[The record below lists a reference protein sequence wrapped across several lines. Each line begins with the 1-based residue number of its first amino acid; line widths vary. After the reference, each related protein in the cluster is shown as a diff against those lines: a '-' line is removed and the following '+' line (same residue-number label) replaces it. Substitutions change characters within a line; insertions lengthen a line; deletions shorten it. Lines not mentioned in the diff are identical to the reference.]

1 MDAHF
6 FDQLMEIL
14 VESVTHTVSMLP
26 VLFAA
31 YLFVEFVAHGRK
43 LESLRR
49 LSSHPIVGAITAS
62 ALGLLPQCGFA
73 SAATVMYLDGL
84 IPRGTLIA
92 SYIATSDEA
101 LPILLSAKQSVGW
114 VLPLLLTKFVWGAAA
129 GAAINLAGRA
139 SETVRRRTTAKLD
152 GDAETVHAPK
162 PAGLRP
168 ERDCRCRAVL
178 TVSEGLEDHA
188 PAGPDAGSLV
198 VPSTCQIP
206 AHSWKDLF
214 VHALARTVRV
224 GLMVLA
230 FSVIFHIVG
239 HLGEEKL
246 THVLVGTGWCQN
258 LIAALVG
265 LFPSCATSVAI
276 ADAFQRGMLSFS
288 ATVAG
293 LSSNAGVALAILFKE
308 SKSKADSVG
317 IAILLVVA
325 GFLAGMLVSV
335 LGTVL

>member
-1 MDAHF
+1 MGDVLSHS
-6 FDQLMEIL
+6 LEIL
-14 VESVTHTVSMLP
+14 IESATHTASMLP

-31 YLFVEFVAHGRK
+31 YLFVEFVAHGRR

-49 LSSHPIVGAITAS
+49 LSGHPIAGAITAS

-101 LPILLSAKQSVGW
+101 LPILLSRKESVGW
-114 VLPLLLTKFVWGAAA
+114 VVPLLLTKFVWGAVA
-129 GAAINLAGRA
+129 GAALNLAEQAGK
-139 SETVRRRTTAKLD
+139 TVHRRTT
-152 GDAETVHAPK
+152 GDPNGAMEQVQARQ
-162 PAGLRP
+162 PAGMKRELKG
-168 ERDCRCRAVL
+168 RCPAIPTTLHRQ
-178 TVSEGLEDHA
+178 DNHA
-188 PAGPDAGSLV
+188 LAGPGTQSSP
-198 VPSTCQIP
+198 VPTACQKP
-206 AHSWKDLF
+206 VHSRKDVF
-214 VHALARTVRV
+214 AHALARTLRV
-224 GLMVLA
+224 GLMILA
-230 FSVIFHIVG
+230 FSLILHIVG
-239 HLGEEKL
+239 HLGQEKL
-246 THVLVGTGWCQN
+246 AHVLVGTGWWQN

-276 ADAFQRGMLSFS
+276 ADGFQRGMLSFS

-293 LSSNAGVALAILFKE
+293 LSSNAGVALAVLFKE
-308 SKSKADSVG
+308 SKSKADPVG

-335 LGTVL
+335 LGTVS

>member
-1 MDAHF
+1 MGD
-6 FDQLMEIL
+6 IL
-14 VESVTHTVSMLP
+14 SHALETLIESATHTASMLP

-31 YLFVEFVAHGRK
+31 YLFVELVAHGRR

-49 LSSHPIVGAITAS
+49 LSNHPIAGAIAAS

-101 LPILLSAKQSVGW
+101 LPILLSRKESIRW
-114 VLPLLLTKFVWGAAA
+114 VVPLLLTKFVWGAVA
-129 GAAINLAGRA
+129 GVALNLAGQA
-139 SETVRRRTTAKLD
+139 SKRVHRLTTANLD
-152 GDAETVHAPK
+152 GAVGHVQARQPVGMETEVKDRRSSVPAILDGQDNHA
-162 PAGLRP
+162 L
-168 ERDCRCRAVL
+168 
-178 TVSEGLEDHA
+178 
-188 PAGPDAGSLV
+188 AGPGTKSSV
-198 VPSTCQIP
+198 IPSTCQKP
-206 AHSWKDLF
+206 AHSWKDVF

-224 GLMVLA
+224 GLMILA
-230 FSVIFHIVG
+230 FSLVLHIVG
-239 HLGEEKL
+239 HLGQEKL
-246 THVLVGTGWCQN
+246 THVLVGTGWWQN

-276 ADAFQRGMLSFS
+276 ADSFQRGMLSFS

-293 LSSNAGVALAILFKE
+293 LSSNAGVALAVLFKE
-308 SKSKADSVG
+308 SKNKADPVG

>member
-1 MDAHF
+1 MGDILSHS
-6 FDQLMEIL
+6 LEIL
-14 VESVTHTVSMLP
+14 IESATHTASMLP

-31 YLFVEFVAHGRK
+31 YLFVEFVAHGRR

-49 LSSHPIVGAITAS
+49 LSSHPIAGAIAAS

-84 IPRGTLIA
+84 ISRGTLIA

-101 LPILLSAKQSVGW
+101 LPILLSRKESIGW
-114 VLPLLLTKFVWGAAA
+114 VVPLLLTKFVWGAVA
-129 GAAINLAGRA
+129 GVALNLAGQA
-139 SETVRRRTTAKLD
+139 SKTVHRRTTDDPNGAVEQVQ
-152 GDAETVHAPK
+152 A
-162 PAGLRP
+162 
-168 ERDCRCRAVL
+168 RAVP
-178 TVSEGLEDHA
+178 TA
-188 PAGPDAGSLV
+188 
-198 VPSTCQIP
+198 CQKP
-206 AHSWKDLF
+206 AHSRKDVF

-224 GLMVLA
+224 GLMILA
-230 FSVIFHIVG
+230 FSLIFHIVG
-239 HLGEEKL
+239 HLGQEKL
-246 THVLVGTGWCQN
+246 THVLVVTGWWQN

-276 ADAFQRGMLSFS
+276 ADGFQRGMLSFS

-293 LSSNAGVALAILFKE
+293 LSSNAGVALAVLFKE
-308 SKSKADSVG
+308 SKNKADPVG
-317 IAILLVVA
+317 VAILLVVA